1 LCSYVL
7 KRRNAG
13 WPKRG
18 DPHGHGAWIVLVG
31 LTTEEAR
38 PGELAAG
45 EAKQVLGAYSLGGA
59 RDALSQNKRKAHRK
73 REQALES
80 AVPGNSHAAFGG
92 GPGEKGCLHS
102 TSPAAYPTARA
113 TNRVAASA

>member
-1 LCSYVL
+1 MSGPPTLCSYVL

-18 DPHGHGAWIVLVG
+18 DPDGHGAWIVLVG
-31 LTTEEAR
+31 LTTDWGGQESW
-38 PGELAAG
+38 PQG
-45 EAKQVLGAYSLGGA
+45 EAKQVLGASSLRGA

-80 AVPGNSHAAFGG
+80 AVLGNSHAAFGG
-92 GPGEKGCLHS
+92 GPG
-102 TSPAAYPTARA
+102 
-113 TNRVAASA
+113 